1 MEFKKLL
8 CYRYA
13 WREVKSLLN
22 ICMFLVSPLFV
33 WIVHIYLVRHG
44 NMGIRRKFVILLIY
58 LICINMCV
66 FSISYARGIKSFN
79 FGQMSLSYRL
89 KYMGLGSILGLI
101 FLMAIKIGHNR
112 VKQSDTCLPN
122 KETRYSNFDL
132 LKIIAIGMIILFHYA
147 YGKWDYSSMGNYK
160 VIMDVIWM
168 FGELGVNVFA
178 LISGYFMIGQE
189 RPFKPKK
196 ICLMWVQ
203 VLFYS
208 ILSTMIA
215 FKIGRWEIDQDKVL
229 QTIFPIS
236 YKIWWYASAYFGLYF
251 LAPFLNKG
259 LRSLE
264 KRGLEGFSFFF
275 YQRFL

>member
-1 MEFKKLL
+1 
-8 CYRYA
+8 
-13 WREVKSLLN
+13 
-22 ICMFLVSPLFV
+22 
-33 WIVHIYLVRHG
+33 
-44 NMGIRRKFVILLIY
+44 
-58 LICINMCV
+58 
-66 FSISYARGIKSFN
+66 
-79 FGQMSLSYRL
+79 
-89 KYMGLGSILGLI
+89 
-101 FLMAIKIGHNR
+101 
-112 VKQSDTCLPN
+112 
-122 KETRYSNFDL
+122 
-132 LKIIAIGMIILFHYA
+132 
-147 YGKWDYSSMGNYK
+147 MGNYK
-160 VIMDVIWM
+160 VVMDVIWM

-196 ICLMWVQ
+196 ICLMWIQ

-208 ILSTMIA
+208 ILSTTIA
-215 FKIGRWEIDQDKVL
+215 FNQDKVL